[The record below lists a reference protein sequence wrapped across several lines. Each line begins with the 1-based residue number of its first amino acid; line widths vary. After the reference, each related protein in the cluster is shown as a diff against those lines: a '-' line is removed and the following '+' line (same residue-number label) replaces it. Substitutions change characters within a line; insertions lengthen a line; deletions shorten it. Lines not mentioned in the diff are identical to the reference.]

1 MDRPEAPPFPS
12 ADRLLARYR
21 IRCDAARIEARAA
34 ALALEQSVEMPAEAI
49 ADGAIRAT
57 VPGRVER
64 IEALSRSTGPEAGRP
79 ATASGDD
86 GLFEVE
92 ISLAADTVG
101 GEPGQLLNMLFGNCS
116 LQDDVHLVDARLPDS
131 LLAVL
136 PGPAFGID
144 GLRAACGADA
154 RPLSCTALKPQGLAP
169 RALAELAG
177 RFARAGIDVIKDDHG
192 IAGQA
197 VAPFEQRVPEVQRAI
212 DAANRATGGRT
223 IYAPNLSG
231 GPSSLAR
238 QLRIA
243 REAGV
248 GALLACPM
256 ILGVPVFVELLRAQ
270 AGVPLI
276 AHPAL
281 AGTAIDPALLLGR
294 LFRAFG
300 ADATIFPNYGGRFG
314 YSRTTCEAIADAA
327 RGPLGGMRPAMP
339 VPAGGMRVDRID
351 EMLDLFG
358 PDTMLLIGGNL
369 LEAGDAL
376 EARAADF
383 ATRVREAGGAA
394 GRIRA

>member
-1 MDRPEAPPFPS
+1 ME
-12 ADRLLARYR
+12 
-21 IRCDAARIEARAA
+21 
-34 ALALEQSVEMPAEAI
+34 
-49 ADGAIRAT
+49 
-57 VPGRVER
+57 
-64 IEALSRSTGPEAGRP
+64 
-79 ATASGDD
+79 
-86 GLFEVE
+86 
-92 ISLAADTVG
+92 
-101 GEPGQLLNMLFGNCS
+101 
-116 LQDDVHLVDARLPDS
+116 
-131 LLAVL
+131 
-136 PGPAFGID
+136 
-144 GLRAACGADA
+144 
-154 RPLSCTALKPQGLAP
+154 
-169 RALAELAG
+169 
-177 RFARAGIDVIKDDHG
+177 
-192 IAGQA
+192 
-197 VAPFEQRVPEVQRAI
+197 APFEQRVPEVQRAI